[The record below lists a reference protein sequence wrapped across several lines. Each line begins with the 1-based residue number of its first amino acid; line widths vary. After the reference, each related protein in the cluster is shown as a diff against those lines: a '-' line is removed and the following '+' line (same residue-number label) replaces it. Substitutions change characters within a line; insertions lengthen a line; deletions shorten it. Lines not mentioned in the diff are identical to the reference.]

1 MRRSAEKCD
10 HICGNMRLYANF
22 FANLCINK
30 YSKCIN
36 KYSKFWK
43 CHYMRENMQ
52 CAHFCKI
59 CEICCDRMIA
69 INRYPYTTTATAAYY
84 YYYSATMNSGVVTGM
99 TVAPPWI
106 LGCQKIVGT
115 FCSCPKIFVRKCK
128 LWDWKPLFWGNLG
141 AKIETLSSHNLLCR
155 KFASFCPAYFF
166 THDAADYED
175 DYC

>member
-1 MRRSAEKCD
+1 MTRARVFTLDKMRRSAEKCD

-99 TVAPPWI
+99 TVAPPLNFGLSENCWNI
-106 LGCQKIVGT
+106 LFLSENFRSKMQT
-115 FCSCPKIFVRKCK
+115 
-128 LWDWKPLFWGNLG
+128 LG
-141 AKIETLSSHNLLCR
+141 LKTPILR
-155 KFASFCPAYFF
+155 KFRGKNWDFEQP
-166 THDAADYED
+166 
-175 DYC
+175 